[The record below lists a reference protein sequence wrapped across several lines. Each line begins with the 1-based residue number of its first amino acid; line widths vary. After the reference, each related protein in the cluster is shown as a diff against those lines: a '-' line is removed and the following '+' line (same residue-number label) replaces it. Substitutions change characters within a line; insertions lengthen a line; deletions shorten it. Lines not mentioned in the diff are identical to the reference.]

1 MKSRI
6 LAAALCAAGAAGVL
20 YINDPRLD
28 AQTYSSGQ
36 NISPAFE
43 GWEKNDD
50 GTFNFLFGY
59 MNRNWEEEIDVPVGA
74 DNSFA
79 PGAADQGQPTHFQPR
94 RNRFVFRVRV
104 PKDFGEKEL
113 VWTLTT
119 KGKVE
124 KAYATLRTDSF
135 VDNVVI
141 ASETGS
147 LGAGASSPEIRA
159 NKPPTVTAEGAK
171 TLTARVG
178 QPLTLS
184 AIVKD
189 DGVPRR
195 RAGGG
200 GGGGRGAAAAA
211 AAGGADA
218 PATAAAPGGGGRGGR
233 GANAEGGAGLS
244 PAARAAFNPP
254 SRVTVGKVNGLHLSW
269 FVYRGTGKVTFDPV
283 QVKVWEDTRAGAN
296 SPWAPLWQPPVMPAD
311 GKIAVNVT
319 FDQPGTYVLRAR
331 ADDGALYG
339 DEDVTVTVTK

>member
-1 MKSRI
+1 
-6 LAAALCAAGAAGVL
+6 
-20 YINDPRLD
+20 
-28 AQTYSSGQ
+28 
-36 NISPAFE
+36 
-43 GWEKNDD
+43 
-50 GTFNFLFGY
+50 
-59 MNRNWEEEIDVPVGA
+59 MNRNWEEEIDVPIGA

-79 PGAADQGQPTHFQPR
+79 PGLADQGQPTHFQPR
-94 RNRFVFRVRV
+94 RNRFVFRVKV
-104 PKDFGEKEL
+104 PKDFGDKEL

-135 VDNVVI
+135 VDDVVV

-159 NKPPTVTAEGAK
+159 NKRPSVTVEGSR

-178 QPLTLS
+178 QPLSIT

-200 GGGGRGAAAAA
+200 GGGGAGGRGTGAGAAASP
-211 AAGGADA
+211 DA
-218 PATAAAPGGGGRGGR
+218 PATAAAPAAPGAGGRGGR
-233 GANAEGGAGLS
+233 GAGAEGTAGL
-244 PAARAAFNPP
+244 PAAARAAFNPP
-254 SRVTVGKVNGLHLSW
+254 SRVTVGKVNGLHMSW
-269 FVYRGTGKVTFDPV
+269 FVYRGAGKVTFDPV
-283 QVKVWEDTRAGAN
+283 QIKAWEDTRAGAN

-311 GKIAVNVT
+311 GKLAVNVT
-319 FDQPGTYVLRAR
+319 FAEPGSYVLRAR

-339 DEDVTVTVTK
+339 DEDVTVTVTR